1 VPRSSREAAFT
12 VDGTG
17 DSEYA
22 GRVGLKKSHRAI
34 VRLVALSPH
43 RVPGAPPL
51 TALELYA
58 KAKVLDAMYGLQKD
72 AEPNEIELA
81 YIRFFAGEVADFLAA
96 NQRCRHEAPAPIQE
110 AQPAADGGPPSPVGR
125 VGQSKIGL
133 KKQRRRARNT
143 VSRRRLS

>member
-22 GRVGLKKSHRAI
+22 GRVGLNKSHRAI

-72 AEPNEIELA
+72 ADPNEIELA

-96 NQRCRHEAPAPIQE
+96 NHATT
-110 AQPAADGGPPSPVGR
+110 S
-125 VGQSKIGL
+125 
-133 KKQRRRARNT
+133 
-143 VSRRRLS
+143 